1 VSAAPSTPASASAH
15 TPAGAP
21 SEGAGAPRDLFLD
34 ALACRPTARRPL
46 WVMRQAGRYLP
57 EYRALRER
65 YAFEELAGNAEL
77 AAQVTLQPLARF
89 PLDAAIIFADLMS
102 PVEALGLEVT
112 FAPGPV
118 LAHPVRTAADVAALR
133 TPARGE
139 IAPAVMGAL
148 RIVKG
153 ELGGRR
159 ALLGFAGSPWSIAAY
174 LVQGRGSPGFPA
186 IRALA
191 AANPEL
197 LTALLA
203 KLTDL
208 VIAYAHAQFDAG
220 ADALQLFDTWAGILS
235 RDAWTR
241 LVRPH
246 LARFL
251 EETRGAGRPRILF
264 VQDASHLVPAYA
276 ELPSEALAVD
286 WRENLA
292 ALRCDIGSGKALQG
306 NIDPAV
312 LVAGPHA
319 TSAATRAL
327 LAAVPAR
334 GHIVNLGHGITPEA
348 PLESVQALVDAVHA
362 EHLP

>member
-1 VSAAPSTPASASAH
+1 MSATTSVVAS
-15 TPAGAP
+15 GR
-21 SEGAGAPRDLFLD
+21 ELFLD
-34 ALACRPTARRPL
+34 AIACQPTARRPL

-65 YAFEELAGNAEL
+65 HTFEELSGNAEL

-102 PVEALGLEVT
+102 PVAALGLEVK

-118 LAHPVRTAADVAALR
+118 LSHPVRTAADVAALR
-133 TPARGE
+133 TPSRDE
-139 IAPAVMGAL
+139 IAPSVMSAL
-148 RIVKG
+148 RMVKK
-153 ELGGRR
+153 ELRGQR
-159 ALLGFAGSPWSIAAY
+159 ALLGFAGAPWSIAAY

-186 IRALA
+186 LRALA
-191 AANPEL
+191 AADPALVNLL
-197 LTALLA
+197 LT

-208 VIAYAHAQFDAG
+208 IIDYVHAQFEAG
-220 ADALQLFDTWAGILS
+220 ADAVQLFDTWAGLLS
-235 RDAWTR
+235 RDSWTR

-246 LARFL
+246 IARFL

-264 VQDASHLVPAYA
+264 LQDASHLVPAYA

-286 WRENLA
+286 WREDLA
-292 ALRCDIGSGKALQG
+292 ALRRAVGPDKGLQG
-306 NIDPAV
+306 NLDPAI
-312 LVAGPHA
+312 LVAGPGP
-319 TSAATRAL
+319 TRDAARAL

-348 PLESVQALVDAVHA
+348 PIESVQALVDAVHA
-362 EHLP
+362 EHTS